1 MAGLLDDVQ
10 EYARRSGR
18 NLGGLLDWLGG
29 GAQAGAEPTMALL
42 RGDALDQPLLPT
54 ADSGGRIGAVAS
66 AVGSTLMPVAAPTGA
81 LGAGPVLR
89 AADAALDMAPEARA
103 ARAAGMG
110 FPETEYYHYT
120 ASPTDFTEF
129 RPSELRGASFF
140 ATRPEGA
147 IEGARAGGNE
157 TGRGAGGAD
166 RMMPVRVA
174 GPIYGRD
181 VHAGPI
187 DLPQTIG
194 PQEYERIVADA
205 RNFTDPSMTPNQM
218 KAARDVLTK
227 TVNGAYD
234 EAVNPAAA
242 KLLEEAERRANQQ
255 WKATGRYPEDVLDTL
270 TTDERAVLDDAYT
283 YTRKQTLGHEQT
295 MPWQVFERGISHG
308 DLDAPYQAALKR
320 LGFRGAVIGDE
331 AGTTMAVMDP
341 TAIRSRFAAFDPARS
356 GEADLLASRV
366 PTSGLLAQP
375 PQPLTLDDLKDRL

>member
-1 MAGLLDDVQ
+1 MGLLDDAQ

-18 NLGGLLDWLGG
+18 NLGGLFDWLAG
-29 GAQAGAEPTMALL
+29 GAAAGAEPTMALM
-42 RGDALDQPLLPT
+42 RGDAINEPLLPT
-54 ADSGGRIGAVAS
+54 ATSGGRIGAIAS
-66 AVGSTLMPVAAPTGA
+66 ALGSTVMPVAAPAGA
-81 LGAGPVLR
+81 LGAGPVMR
-89 AADAALDMAPEARA
+89 AGSAALDLSPEARA
-103 ARAAGMG
+103 ARAAELG
-110 FPETEYYHYT
+110 FPKAEYYHYT
-120 ASPTDFTEF
+120 ASPTDFSEF
-129 RPSELRGASFF
+129 QPSQLRGASFF

-157 TGRGAGGAD
+157 MGRGAGGAD

-194 PQEYERIVADA
+194 PQEYESIVAAA
-205 RNFTDPSMTPNQM
+205 RNFDDPAMTPNQV

-227 TVNGAYD
+227 TVNRAYD
-234 EAVNPAAA
+234 ETVNPAAT
-242 KLLEEAERRANQQ
+242 KLLEEAERRASQQ

-270 TTDERAVLDDAYT
+270 TPNERAVLDNAYT
-283 YTRKQTLGHEQT
+283 YTRKETLGHEQT
-295 MPWQVFERGISHG
+295 MPWQVFERGFSHG

-341 TAIRSRFAAFDPARS
+341 AAIRSRFAAFDPARA

-366 PTSGLLAQP
+366 PLSGLLAP
-375 PQPLTLDDLKDRL
+375 PKTIDDLKDRL